1 MSTAVLTFDSSGTG
15 SCLYTEL
22 IDLQQV
28 GSLQMERASTIE
40 FNQSEQ
46 VWEVRSSAGE
56 LLCSNRSRAVC
67 LAWEQQHF
75 NR

>member
-1 MSTAVLTFDSSGTG
+1 MSTAVLTFDPTGTG

-22 IDLQQV
+22 IDLQQL

-40 FNQSEQ
+40 FNEARQ
-46 VWEVRSSAGE
+46 VWEVRAGGE
-56 LLCSNRSRAVC
+56 LLFSNRSRSVC

>member
-1 MSTAVLTFDSSGTG
+1 MSTAVLTFDASGTG

-22 IDLQQV
+22 IDLQEL

-40 FNQSEQ
+40 FSDTGQ
-46 VWEVRSSAGE
+46 VWEVRSLAKK
-56 LLCSNRSRAVC
+56 LLFSNRSRSVC